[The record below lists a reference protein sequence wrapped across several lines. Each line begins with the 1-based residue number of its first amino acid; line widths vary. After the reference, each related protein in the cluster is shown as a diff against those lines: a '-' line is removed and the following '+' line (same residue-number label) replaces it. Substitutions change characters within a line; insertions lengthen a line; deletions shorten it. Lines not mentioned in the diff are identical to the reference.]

1 MQTMI
6 KRILILAVL
15 GFFLFLFLSRVAG
28 IDTPAQLTGVG
39 SGYVDRS
46 IEELNSP
53 NVVTAVVVTY
63 RGIDTLGEVSVL
75 FLAAAAIALLL
86 RATSKT
92 DGESVVKKKRTASEI
107 LLTGTDMLVPV
118 IVFFGVYIFLNGH
131 LTPGGGFQGG
141 AVVASAVL
149 LLFLTHPG
157 YRLRHGIL
165 TALESLSGTAY
176 IVIAVLGLILASGFL
191 DSRLLALGET
201 GRIISAGTIPLIYT
215 VIGLKVG
222 TELAGIIESLG
233 GER

>member
-1 MQTMI
+1 MI
-6 KRILILAVL
+6 KRIVVLAAL
-15 GFFLFLFLSRVAG
+15 AFFLFLFLSRVSG
-28 IDTPAQLTGVG
+28 IDTPSMLHGVG
-39 SGYVDRS
+39 AGYVDRS
-46 IEELNSP
+46 VRELNSP

-75 FLAAAAIALLL
+75 FLAAAAISLLL
-86 RATSKT
+86 RSAAGKSG
-92 DGESVVKKKRTASEI
+92 DGEVKEKRGASEI
-107 LLTGTDMLVPV
+107 LTTGADVLAPV

-149 LLFLTHPG
+149 LLFLAYPR

-165 TALESLSGTAY
+165 DVLESLSGTVY
-176 IVIAVLGLILASGFL
+176 VVIALLGLVLASGFL
-191 DSRLLALGET
+191 DSRFLPLGET
-201 GRIISAGTIPLIYT
+201 GRMLSAGTIPLIYT

-222 TELAGIIESLG
+222 TELAGILENLG

>member
-1 MQTMI
+1 MI
-6 KRILILAVL
+6 KRVLVLVVLA
-15 GFFLFLFLSRVAG
+15 FFLFLFLSRVSR
-28 IDTPAQLTGVG
+28 IDTPVQLTGVG
-39 SGYVDRS
+39 AGYVDRS
-46 IEELNSP
+46 LGELNSP

-63 RGIDTLGEVSVL
+63 RGIDTLGEISVL
-75 FLAAAAIALLL
+75 FLAAAAISLLL
-86 RATSKT
+86 RSASKKDSEGGT
-92 DGESVVKKKRTASEI
+92 KEKRQASEI
-107 LLTGTDMLVPV
+107 LTTGTDFLVPV

-131 LTPGGGFQGG
+131 LSPGGGFQGG

-149 LLFLTHPG
+149 LLFLAYPDF
-157 YRLRHGIL
+157 RLRHGIL

-176 IVIAVLGLILASGFL
+176 VVIAVLGLVLASGFL

-233 GER
+233 GDR